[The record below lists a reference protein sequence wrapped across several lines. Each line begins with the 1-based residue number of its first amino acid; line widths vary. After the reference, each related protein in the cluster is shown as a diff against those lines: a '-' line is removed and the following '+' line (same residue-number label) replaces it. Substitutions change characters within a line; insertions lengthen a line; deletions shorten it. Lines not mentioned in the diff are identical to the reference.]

1 MSEQSGT
8 NGGKGDGQGGAPNGS
23 DPGVPRSDAPA
34 QATGDGTGNGAG
46 GPMPQY
52 GIPQHPVSATAVAS
66 TAGVTSAANMTATNA
81 AGGRVADAPE
91 PSVFIIFGA
100 TGDLA
105 KRKILP
111 ALWQLYSQGATAAGC
126 AILGTSRDATID
138 DAKYRDIVVEAVRGA
153 HKEADEAQVRA
164 WADKWVFFQAADK
177 DLNPLKARLLE
188 VEGSLGLPGNRAF
201 YLSLPPAVFPGT
213 VKHLGE
219 IGLNRGPAGTW
230 TRIVIEKPFGR
241 DLATARALNEVV
253 HSTFDEHQ
261 VYRIDHYLGKET
273 VQNLLV
279 FRFANAMFESVWDR
293 DHVESVMIT
302 VAEEL
307 GVESRAGYY
316 ETAGA
321 LRDMVQSHLTQLL
334 TLVAME
340 VPAAMD
346 ADSIRAEKL
355 KVIRSVRPLSA
366 GDAVLGQYE
375 AGEING
381 KPVPGYRDEPGVA
394 PDSRTDT
401 FAAITLGIENWRWQG
416 VPFYL
421 RTGKRMP
428 KRLTEIE
435 IKFRRAPVWMF
446 RGQASQQDTPGA
458 ELHRNTLLVT
468 LQPDEGFSLFFDVK
482 APGEPFRIR
491 RLPLHFNYAEAF
503 QGSPEAYET
512 LMRDVLVGDQTLF
525 VHAAEVEASW
535 ALYAPLL
542 DGRRAVYPYA
552 AGTWGPAE
560 ASHLTSHTPSAD
572 GAGAD
577 APGSS
582 VGQPMAVR

>member
-1 MSEQSGT
+1 MSQA
-8 NGGKGDGQGGAPNGS
+8 DGQNGNGS
-23 DPGVPRSDAPA
+23 AN
-34 QATGDGTGNGAG
+34 GNGK
-46 GPMPQY
+46 PSE
-52 GIPQHPVSATAVAS
+52 HPVSATAL
-66 TAGVTSAANMTATNA
+66 GVTANNA
-81 AGGRVADAPE
+81 AGGRVANAPE
-91 PSVFIIFGA
+91 PSVFVIFGA

-111 ALWQLYSQGATAAGC
+111 ALWQLFSQGATGAGC
-126 AILGTSRDATID
+126 AIIGTSRDASID
-138 DAKYRDIVVEAVRGA
+138 DAKYRDVVVAAVTAA
-153 HKEADEAQVRA
+153 HKEADESKVRA
-164 WADKWVFFQAADK
+164 WADHWAYFQPADA
-177 DLNPLKARLLE
+177 DLNPLKARIEE
-188 VEGSLGLPGNRAF
+188 VEKALGLPGNRAF
-201 YLSLPPAVFPGT
+201 YLSLPPAVFPVT
-213 VKHLGE
+213 VDHLGH
-219 IGLNRGPAGTW
+219 IGLNKGPEGTW
-230 TRIVIEKPFGR
+230 TRIIIEKPFGR
-241 DLATARALNEVV
+241 DLATAQALNAIV
-253 HSTFDEHQ
+253 HRNFDEHQ

-307 GVESRAGYY
+307 GLESRASYY

-355 KVIRSVRPLSA
+355 KVIRSIRPLSA
-366 GDAVLGQYE
+366 EDAVLGQYE
-375 AGEING
+375 RGDVNG
-381 KPVPGYRDEPGVA
+381 KPVPSYREEPGVA

-401 FAAITLGIENWRWQG
+401 FAALKLNVENWRWQG

-421 RTGKRMP
+421 RTGKRLP

-446 RGQASQQDTPGA
+446 RGQASQQDAPGA

-468 LQPDEGFSLFFDVK
+468 LQPDEGFSLYFDVK
-482 APGEPFRIR
+482 APGDPFRIQ

-503 QGSPEAYET
+503 AGSPEAYET

-552 AGTWGPAE
+552 AGTWGPTE
-560 ASHLTSHTPSAD
+560 AAHLTSHTPAAPVTA
-572 GAGAD
+572 GAGSD
-577 APGSS
+577 
-582 VGQPMAVR
+582 QPMVMR

>member
-1 MSEQSGT
+1 MTQA
-8 NGGKGDGQGGAPNGS
+8 DGQNGNGS
-23 DPGVPRSDAPA
+23 GKRAEHPA
-34 QATGDGTGNGAG
+34 
-46 GPMPQY
+46 
-52 GIPQHPVSATAVAS
+52 SATALGT
-66 TAGVTSAANMTATNA
+66 TANLPATTAMSATAQNA
-81 AGGRVADAPE
+81 AGGRVANAPE
-91 PSVFIIFGA
+91 PSVFVIFGA

-105 KRKILP
+105 KRKIIP

-126 AILGTSRDATID
+126 AILGTSRDASID
-138 DAKYRDIVVEAVRGA
+138 DAKYRAVACDAVLAA
-153 HKEADEAQVRA
+153 HKDADEAKVRA
-164 WADKWVFFQAADK
+164 WAEHWVSFQAADQ
-177 DLNPLKARLLE
+177 DLNPLKARIE
-188 VEGSLGLPGNRAF
+188 EIEKSLNLPGNRAF
-201 YLSLPPAVFPGT
+201 YLSLPPAVFPKA
-213 VKHLGE
+213 VEHLGE
-219 IGLNRGPAGTW
+219 IGLNKGPAGTW
-230 TRIVIEKPFGR
+230 TRIIIEKPFGR
-241 DLATARALNEVV
+241 DLTTARALNEIV

-307 GVESRAGYY
+307 GLESRASYY

-355 KVIRSVRPLSA
+355 KVIRSIRPLSA
-366 GDAVLGQYE
+366 EDAVLGQYE
-375 AGEING
+375 GGDVNG
-381 KPVPGYRDEPGVA
+381 TPVPSYREEPGVA

-401 FAAITLGIENWRWQG
+401 FAALKLNVENWRWQG

-446 RGQASQQDTPGA
+446 RGQASQQDAPGA

-468 LQPDEGFSLFFDVK
+468 LQPDEGFSLYFDVK
-482 APGEPFRIR
+482 APGDPFRIK

-503 QGSPEAYET
+503 AGSPEAYET

-560 ASHLTSHTPSAD
+560 AEHLTSHSRATAVSAG
-572 GAGAD
+572 GATDQAM
-577 APGSS
+577 
-582 VGQPMAVR
+582 VMR

>member
-1 MSEQSGT
+1 VSAADGPQ
-8 NGGKGDGQGGAPNGS
+8 DGQN
-23 DPGVPRSDAPA
+23 
-34 QATGDGTGNGAG
+34 GNGATTG
-46 GPMPQY
+46 GTPIQ
-52 GIPQHPVSATAVAS
+52 QHPVSATALAS
-66 TAGVTSAANMTATNA
+66 TANVTSAAGATAANA
-81 AGGRVADAPE
+81 AGGRVASAPE
-91 PSVFIIFGA
+91 PSVFVIFGA

-111 ALWQLYSQGATAAGC
+111 ALWQLFTQGATAAGC
-126 AILGTSRDATID
+126 AIVGTSRDASID
-138 DAKYRDIVVEAVRGA
+138 DAKYRDDVVEAVTSA
-153 HKEADEAQVRA
+153 HKEADGAQVRA
-164 WADKWVFFQAADK
+164 WADHWVYFQPAEQ
-177 DLNPLKARLLE
+177 DLNPLKARIE
-188 VEGSLGLPGNRAF
+188 DVEKTLGLPGNRAF
-201 YLSLPPAVFPGT
+201 YLSLPPAVFPPT
-213 VKHLGE
+213 VEHLGE
-219 IGLNRGPAGTW
+219 IGLNKGPAGTW
-230 TRIVIEKPFGR
+230 TRIIIEKPFGR
-241 DLATARALNEVV
+241 DLATARTLNELV
-253 HSTFDEHQ
+253 HRNFDESQ

-307 GVESRAGYY
+307 GLESRASYY
-316 ETAGA
+316 ESAGA

-355 KVIRSVRPLSA
+355 KVIRSVRPLVA
-366 GDAVLGQYE
+366 DDAVLGQYE

-381 KPVPGYRDEPGVA
+381 KPVEGYREEPGVA
-394 PDSRTDT
+394 ADSRTDT
-401 FAAITLGIENWRWQG
+401 FAALKLNVENWRWQG

-446 RGQASQQDTPGA
+446 RGQASQQDAPGA

-468 LQPDEGFSLFFDVK
+468 LQPDEGFSLYFDVK
-482 APGEPFRIR
+482 APGDPFRIR

-503 QGSPEAYET
+503 SGSPEAYET

-560 ASHLTSHTPSAD
+560 AAHLTSHTPSPAA
-572 GAGAD
+572 AGATAD
-577 APGSS
+577 AGA
-582 VGQPMAVR
+582 QPMVMR

>member
-1 MSEQSGT
+1 MSDGEQQQGNQPAS
-8 NGGKGDGQGGAPNGS
+8 GQGAEQGGGNGA
-23 DPGVPRSDAPA
+23 VPRSSPNEDPA
-34 QATGDGTGNGAG
+34 
-46 GPMPQY
+46 
-52 GIPQHPVSATAVAS
+52 SATALGAGAHLIS
-66 TAGVTSAANMTATNA
+66 GEQAGRMADTTPTAVTVTTDNA
-81 AGGRVADAPE
+81 AGRHVATAPE
-91 PSVFIIFGA
+91 PSTFIIFGG

-105 KRKILP
+105 QRKILP
-111 ALWQLYSQGATAAGC
+111 ALWQLYAEGATAAGC
-126 AILGTSRDATID
+126 AIIGTSRDASID
-138 DAKYRDIVVEAVRGA
+138 DAKYREIVVEAATGA
-153 HKEADEAQVRA
+153 HKDADPAKVRVWADE
-164 WADKWVFFQAADK
+164 WVYFQPADK
-177 DLNPLKARLLE
+177 DLVPIKTRIEE
-188 VEGSLGLPGNRAF
+188 VERAHRLPGNRAF
-201 YLSLPPAVFPGT
+201 YLSLPPSVFPPT
-213 VKHLGE
+213 VEHLGQ
-219 IGLNRGPAGTW
+219 IGLNKGPAGTW
-230 TRIVIEKPFGR
+230 TRIIIEKPFGR
-241 DLATARALNEVV
+241 DLATARTLNALV
-253 HSTFDEHQ
+253 HRWFDEHQ

-302 VAEEL
+302 VAEQL

-355 KVIRSVRPLSA
+355 KVIRSVRPLVA
-366 GDAVLGQYE
+366 ADAVLGQYE
-375 AGEING
+375 AGEIDG
-381 KPVPGYRDEPGVA
+381 TLVPGYREESGVS
-394 PDSRTDT
+394 PDSRTET
-401 FAAITLGIENWRWQG
+401 FAALTLHVENWRWQG

-421 RTGKRMP
+421 RTGKRLP

-446 RGQASQQDTPGA
+446 RGQASQQDAPGA

-468 LQPDEGFSLFFDVK
+468 LQPDEGFSLYFDVK
-482 APGEPFRIR
+482 APGDPFRIK

-503 QGSPEAYET
+503 SESPEAYET

-542 DGRRAVYPYA
+542 DGRRAVYPYP
-552 AGTWGPAE
+552 AGTWGPDQAE
-560 ASHLTSHTPSAD
+560 HLTSHTPPPELAD
-572 GAGAD
+572 TD
-577 APGSS
+577 ATE
-582 VGQPMAVR
+582 QPMVMR

>member
-1 MSEQSGT
+1 MSAADETPVNGANGANGAAGT
-8 NGGKGDGQGGAPNGS
+8 GAGDGVQPS
-23 DPGVPRSDAPA
+23 HP
-34 QATGDGTGNGAG
+34 
-46 GPMPQY
+46 
-52 GIPQHPVSATAVAS
+52 IPQHPVSATAIAS
-66 TAGVTSAANMTATNA
+66 TANTPSAAAMTAANA
-81 AGGRVADAPE
+81 AGGQVANEPE

-111 ALWQLYSQGATAAGC
+111 ALWQLYAQGATAKGC
-126 AILGTSRDATID
+126 AIIGTSRDASID
-138 DAKYRDIVVEAVRGA
+138 DAKYRDDVVESVTGA
-153 HKEADEAQVRA
+153 HKDADQAKVRA
-164 WADKWVFFQAADK
+164 WAEKWVFFQPADK
-177 DLNPLKARLLE
+177 DLNPLKAR
-188 VEGSLGLPGNRAF
+188 VEAVEQSLNLPGNRAF
-201 YLSLPPAVFPGT
+201 YLSLPPSVFPGT
-213 VKHLGE
+213 VQHLGE
-219 IGLNRGPAGTW
+219 IGLNKGPAGTW

-307 GVESRAGYY
+307 GIESRAGYY
-316 ETAGA
+316 ESAGA
-321 LRDMVQSHLTQLL
+321 LRDMVQSHLTQLM

-355 KVIRSVRPLSA
+355 KVIRSVRPLDA
-366 GDAVLGQYE
+366 DDAVLGQYE
-375 AGEING
+375 AGEVNG
-381 KPVPGYRDEPGVA
+381 QKVPGYREEAGVA

-401 FAAITLGIENWRWQG
+401 FAAIRLNVENWRWQG

-446 RGQASQQDTPGA
+446 RGQASRQDAPGA

-468 LQPDEGFSLFFDVK
+468 LQPDEGFSLYFDVK
-482 APGEPFRIR
+482 APGDPFRIQ
-491 RLPLHFNYAEAF
+491 RLPLHFNYAEVFSA
-503 QGSPEAYET
+503 SPEAYET

-542 DGRRAVYPYA
+542 DGRRAVYPYQ
-552 AGTWGPAE
+552 AGTWGPSQA
-560 ASHLTSHTPSAD
+560 AHLTSHTPSPQAS
-572 GAGAD
+572 GASQDAD
-577 APGSS
+577 ASA
-582 VGQPMAVR
+582 QPMVMR